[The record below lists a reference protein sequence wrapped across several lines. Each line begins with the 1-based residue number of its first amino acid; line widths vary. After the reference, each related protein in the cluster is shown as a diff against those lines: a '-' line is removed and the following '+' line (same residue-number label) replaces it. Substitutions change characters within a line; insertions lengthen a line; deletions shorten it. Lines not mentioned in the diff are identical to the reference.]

1 MPPDEAPRM
10 SLPSPEQRAALRRQ
24 RAFYTLAGI
33 IATLVLLHIFSGVLL
48 PFVLAATLAYL
59 LDPLATRLRNI
70 GVPRGLS
77 AFVLLLAVIAIV
89 FAFLLLIYPLLTAQF
104 FLLLQRI
111 PDIVAALRDLF
122 RDALIAL
129 ADALGEEFVDAR
141 LRELA
146 GRQITSLVGWITG
159 TVGALIGGGAQLVS
173 IVTVLVVTPIVAFYL
188 LRDWP
193 LILLRVESWVPL
205 RNLGTVRRL
214 AREIDQVLSAWVR
227 GQILVCLLLGTYYAV
242 ALTLAGLELGLI
254 VGMTAG
260 LISFIPYVGTLVGGL
275 LAVGLAAVQFG
286 AWREIGL
293 IAAVFMIGNLVEG
306 YVIYPRIIGERVSL
320 HAVWV
325 IFALLAGGVVAGFLG
340 VLLAVPA
347 AAAIG
352 VLARFWLAR
361 YRDSAFFRDPHHH

>member
-1 MPPDEAPRM
+1 MLPAEPRPGPPD
-10 SLPSPEQRAALRRQ
+10 PEQIATLRRQ
-24 RAFYTLAGI
+24 RAFYTLA
-33 IATLVLLHIFSGVLL
+33 AAVAVLVLLHVFSGVLL
-48 PFVLAATLAYL
+48 PFVLAATIAYL
-59 LDPLATRLRNI
+59 LDPLATRLQHA

-111 PDIVAALRDLF
+111 PDIVAAIRDLF

-129 ADALGEEFVDAR
+129 AEALGEEFVDAP

-146 GRQITSLVGWITG
+146 ARQINSLVGWLTG
-159 TVGALIGGGAQLVS
+159 TIGAVIGGGAQLVS
-173 IVTVLVVTPIVAFYL
+173 IVTVLVVTPVVAFYL

-193 LILLRVESWVPL
+193 LLLLRVESWVPL
-205 RNLGTVRRL
+205 RNLGTVRML
-214 AREIDQVLSAWVR
+214 AREIDQVLAAWVR
-227 GQILVCLLLGTYYAV
+227 GQILVCVLLGTYYAI
-242 ALTLAGLELGLI
+242 ALTFVGLELGLI

-275 LAVGLAAVQFG
+275 MAVGLAAVQFG
-286 AWREIGL
+286 TWREIGI
-293 IAAVFMIGNLVEG
+293 IAAVFMVGNLTEG
-306 YVIYPRIIGERVSL
+306 YIIYPRIIGERVSL

-340 VLLAVPA
+340 VLLAVPTA
-347 AAAIG
+347 AALG

-361 YRDSAFFRDPHHH
+361 YRDSSFFRDPHQH

>member
-1 MPPDEAPRM
+1 MPAPDPPRPTPIEA
-10 SLPSPEQRAALRRQ
+10 AALRRQ
-24 RAFYTLAGI
+24 RLVYTLA
-33 IATLVLLHIFSGVLL
+33 AVAAVLVALHVFSSVLL

-59 LDPLATRLRNI
+59 LDPIATRASHI
-70 GVPRGLS
+70 GIPRGLS
-77 AFVLLLAVIAIV
+77 AFVLLLAVISIV
-89 FAFLLLIYPLLTAQF
+89 LAFLLLIYPLLSAQF
-104 FLLLQRI
+104 FLLLQRV

-129 ADALGEEFVDAR
+129 SDALGEEFADAR

-159 TVGALIGGGAQLVS
+159 TVASLIGGGAQLVS
-173 IVTVLVVTPIVAFYL
+173 IVTVLVVTPVVAFYL

-193 LILLRVESWVPL
+193 IIVLRVESWVPL
-205 RNLGTVRRL
+205 RNLGTVRRI
-214 AREIDQVLSAWVR
+214 AREVDAVLGAWVR
-227 GQILVCLLLGTYYAV
+227 GQIFVSVLLGVYYAV

-254 VGMTAG
+254 VGLTAG

-286 AWREIGL
+286 TWREIAIVAG
-293 IAAVFMIGNLVEG
+293 VFMAGNLVEG
-306 YVIYPRIIGERVSL
+306 YIIYPRIIGERVAL

-325 IFALLAGGVVAGFLG
+325 LFALLAGGVVAGFLG

-361 YRDSAFFRDPHHH
+361 YRDSAFFRDPHHP

>member
-1 MPPDEAPRM
+1 MPPAEQPRPAAPG
-10 SLPSPEQRAALRRQ
+10 PEQTAALRRQ
-24 RAFYTLAGI
+24 RAFYALAGT
-33 IATLVLLHIFSGVLL
+33 AAALVLLHVFSGVLL
-48 PFVLAATLAYL
+48 PFVLAAALAYL
-59 LDPLATRLRNI
+59 LDPLATRLQHI

-89 FAFLLLIYPLLTAQF
+89 LAFLLLIYPLLTAQF

-111 PDIVAALRDLF
+111 PDIVAALRDLV
-122 RDALIAL
+122 RDALTAL
-129 ADALGEEFVDAR
+129 AEALGEEFVDAN
-141 LRELA
+141 LRDLA
-146 GRQITSLVGWITG
+146 GRQINSLVGWITG
-159 TVGALIGGGAQLVS
+159 TVAALIGGGAQLVS
-173 IVTVLVVTPIVAFYL
+173 IVTVVVVTPVVAFYL

-214 AREIDQVLSAWVR
+214 AREIDDVLAAWVR
-227 GQILVCLLLGTYYAV
+227 GQILVSLLLGTYYAV
-242 ALTLAGLELGLI
+242 ALTFAGLELGLI

-286 AWREIGL
+286 SWREIGI
-293 IAAVFMIGNLVEG
+293 IAAVFMAGNLVEG

-352 VLARFWLAR
+352 VLARFWLQR